1 MKADGYKVKICGITN
16 LDDATLAI
24 EAGADML
31 GFNFYP
37 PSPRYISPEAC
48 REIIAALERS
58 NRSAVYVGVFVNAST
73 EDIATILN
81 KCGLDLAQLSGDET
95 PEMMQDFG
103 MRVFKGLRMRYL
115 SEALDKAL
123 KFANELIAP
132 ALLVDA
138 HQAGAYGGTGRLANW
153 DVARVVA
160 ERYPILLAG
169 GLNPGNVGRAL
180 DTVHPWGVD
189 VASGVESVPGK
200 KDSQLV
206 REFVRTVKNINQE
219 VVL

>member
-58 NRSAVYVGVFVNAST
+58 SRSAVYVGVFVNAST

-95 PEMMQDFG
+95 PEIMQDFG
-103 MRVFKGLRMRYL
+103 ERVFKGLRIRYL
-115 SEALDKAL
+115 SEALDKAR

-153 DVARVVA
+153 DVARFVG